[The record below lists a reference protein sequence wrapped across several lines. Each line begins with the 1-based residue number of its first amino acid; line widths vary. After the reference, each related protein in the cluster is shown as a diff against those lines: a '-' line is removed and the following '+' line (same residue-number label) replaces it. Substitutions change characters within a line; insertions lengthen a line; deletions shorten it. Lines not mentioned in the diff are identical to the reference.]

1 MIKKCD
7 KCKREFPIEKMK
19 EYADFTGHALELVQ
33 KVNEVIE
40 ELNELKKAKTD

>member
-1 MIKKCD
+1 MFGKNHTK
-7 KCKREFPIEKMK
+7 ESIEKMK
-19 EYADFTGHALELVQ
+19 ESADFTGHALELVQ